1 MRGWHLRFIKLTLT
15 SLILSL
21 VVVTPFVRA
30 TQTNDKSDPLRRYTT
45 CKIADDLSHR
55 HVNRV
60 EYPGKYREVGKQ
72 GRVSVVDA
80 YRITFGYADAPY
92 DLVNVKVEQSHP
104 HDYAQDKERVVKELK
119 HLSSTAQAT
128 KIEFADKVVL
138 HGYEHYGIDRDVIDA
153 GIVVGTHVLFDDAEH
168 LIITIYFLNHDKKM
182 KKRRFNDVE
191 AYRLFKTDALDG
203 YAECLRKVANQ

>member
-1 MRGWHLRFIKLTLT
+1 MKLRKLSLT

-21 VVVTPFVRA
+21 VVVPPFVEA
-30 TQTNDKSDPLRRYTT
+30 TQSKDNSDPLRRYTA
-45 CKIADDLSHR
+45 CKVADDLSFR
-55 HVNRV
+55 HLNRV

-80 YRITFGYADAPY
+80 YRVTFGYADAPY
-92 DLVNVKVEQSHP
+92 DLVNVKVEQSDP

-128 KIEFADKVVL
+128 KIEFADKAVL
-138 HGYEHYGIDRDVIDA
+138 HGYEHYGIDRDVIDV

-168 LIITIYFLNHDKKM
+168 LIITVYFLNHDKKM
-182 KKRRFNDVE
+182 KKRRFNAIE

-203 YAECLRKVANQ
+203 YAECLRKVAKQ